1 MNPISHYLSLQW
13 KLIQRQIIDFGLP
26 LSITL
31 VGAPIL
37 FFVLSTAIYY
47 RTDYSGI
54 ILIALC
60 FSWQLKIS
68 NSKRIEFLKLHYKL
82 SSFLKIRMTENLLV
96 FLPFSIVLA
105 IHTNWLYLA
114 TAFML
119 TILLVF
125 YKQRRL
131 FHFSLPT
138 PFHKKPFEFIIGIRT
153 YYAFYPICS
162 ALLLIAYKVANP
174 NLAFVA
180 LALTSLSSLL
190 FYQLLEPTF
199 WIWIHAN
206 NTKEFLS
213 NKVKTAVVQHIILI
227 APLTIICV
235 LLFPVHWYFGLAILL
250 MSAVY
255 LSLTVIAKY
264 ANYPNQISVIDGIL
278 VGISMFIPILLPF
291 TFYYFLK
298 KSRQQLASLL

>member
-1 MNPISHYLSLQW
+1 MNPIGNYFSLQW
-13 KLIQRQIIDFGLP
+13 KLIQRQIIDFGIP
-26 LSITL
+26 LTIAL
-31 VGAPIL
+31 IGAPIL
-37 FFVLSTAIYY
+37 FFGLSAVLYS
-47 RTDYSGI
+47 RTEYAAF
-54 ILIALC
+54 ILVATCI
-60 FSWQLKIS
+60 SWQLKIS
-68 NSKRIEFLKLHYKL
+68 NSKRIEFLKLQYK
-82 SSFLKIRMTENLLV
+82 SSLFLKIRLIENLLV
-96 FLPFSIVLA
+96 VLPFSLILA
-105 IHTNWLYLA
+105 MHADWIFLIA
-114 TAFML
+114 AFVFSIAL
-119 TILLVF
+119 IF

-138 PFHKKPFEFIIGIRT
+138 PFAKKPFESIIGFRT
-153 YYAFYPICS
+153 FYAFYPICI
-162 ALLLIAYKVANP
+162 ALLLIAYKVSNP

-199 WIWIHAN
+199 WIWIHSTNA
-206 NTKEFLS
+206 KQFLS
-213 NKVKTAVVQHIILI
+213 NKVKTAVFQHLI
-227 APLTIICV
+227 MFTPITLICV
-235 LLFPVHWYFGLAILL
+235 LLFPVYWYFGLAILL

-291 TFYYFLK
+291 SFYYFLK